1 MGQKADRPSRV
12 PVRRWTTQ
20 ELAHLV
26 IPNSRTNPEDYTEF
40 VIRYHEGTGYD
51 YTKRMPLD
59 HALRLITGAARTP
72 LAWKRAKQYLA
83 WGIPSYPQKD
93 NEEAMRKA
101 VYDDEAQLVT
111 LRLIDE
117 AANSFLNKYGPELTA
132 WQFIDLAETLAR
144 AKESMR
150 AAASKRNLGKHL
162 GQPQKKDS

>member
-1 MGQKADRPSRV
+1 MGQKTDRPSRV

-26 IPNSRTNPEDYTEF
+26 IPNPRTNPEDYTEF
-40 VIRYHEGTGYD
+40 VIRYREATGYG
-51 YTKRMPLD
+51 YTEIMPLN
-59 HALRLITGAARTP
+59 HALRLITGVARTP

-83 WGIPSYPQKD
+83 WGIPSYHHWD

-117 AANSFLNKYGPELTA
+117 AADSFLNKYGPELTA
-132 WQFIDLAETLAR
+132 WQFIDLAGTLAR

-162 GQPQKKDS
+162 RQPQKDS